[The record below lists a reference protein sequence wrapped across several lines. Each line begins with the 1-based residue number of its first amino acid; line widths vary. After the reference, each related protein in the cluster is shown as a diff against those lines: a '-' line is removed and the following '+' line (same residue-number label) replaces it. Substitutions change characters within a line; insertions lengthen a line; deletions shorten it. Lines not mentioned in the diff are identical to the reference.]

1 MLSFICRSRESQ
13 HLTYKEIK
21 FSSFAYFH
29 ATSMYLNWQPRHF
42 ELIRDRQNFCH
53 LGFVH
58 TKPEKFESGVFTLK
72 NASNVFRPHYA
83 GEILKRNNH
92 RSFWICVWGRLEQ
105 GNHMVM
111 LRHRFRNVLFSNCFP
126 STLKHKACVFKFF
139 RFEERFRKASFS
151 WRISVDG
158 RPNRRQKAALSNFLR
173 LSVFW
178 TPEETLSTN
187 LVIKDK
193 FSFSEI
199 S

>member
-29 ATSMYLNWQPRHF
+29 AISMYLNWQPRHF
-42 ELIRDRQNFCH
+42 ELIRDWQNFCH

-92 RSFWICVWGRLEQ
+92 RSFWICV
-105 GNHMVM
+105 
-111 LRHRFRNVLFSNCFP
+111 
-126 STLKHKACVFKFF
+126 
-139 RFEERFRKASFS
+139 
-151 WRISVDG
+151 
-158 RPNRRQKAALSNFLR
+158 
-173 LSVFW
+173 
-178 TPEETLSTN
+178 
-187 LVIKDK
+187 
-193 FSFSEI
+193 
-199 S
+199 